1 MTVKEAA
8 RVLGASQDAVRKR
21 VARGTLEAEKL
32 PDGTVLVWVD
42 AHQDDGA
49 PTSRPDGVHPTQAH
63 LDALESHIA
72 RLEAELED
80 RKEEARRK
88 DHLLAAALERI
99 PAIEPPETPQS
110 PETPSE
116 ATRRVEPQDRPA
128 EAQEG
133 AEQRS
138 WWRRFFGFE

>member
-21 VARGTLEAEKL
+21 VSRGTLEAEKL

-42 AHQDDGA
+42 AHHDDGVS
-49 PTSRPDGVHPTQAH
+49 TSKPDGVHPTQAH

-99 PAIEPPETPQS
+99 PAIEPPETTPQS
-110 PETPSE
+110 PENSSGQTSGSGDLPP
-116 ATRRVEPQDRPA
+116 EP
-128 EAQEG
+128 EK
-133 AEQRS
+133 RS
-138 WWRRFFGFE
+138 WWREFFGLG

>member
-1 MTVKEAA
+1 MTVKDAA
-8 RVLGASQDAVRKR
+8 RLLGASQDAIRKR
-21 VARGTLEAEKL
+21 VSRGTLDAEKL

-42 AHQDDGA
+42 
-49 PTSRPDGVHPTQAH
+49 TNPDGSATSGVRPTQAH

-72 RLEAELED
+72 RLEAELQD

-99 PAIEPPETPQS
+99 PAIEPPETPQTPES
-110 PETPSE
+110 AGEDTERAETPTD
-116 ATRRVEPQDRPA
+116 AT

-133 AEQRS
+133 AERRS

>member
-99 PAIEPPETPQS
+99 PAIEPPETPGEPQ
-110 PETPSE
+110 TPSE
-116 ATRRVEPQDRPA
+116 KP
-128 EAQEG
+128 EG
-133 AEQRS
+133 AETPPQATGPQTAPEHRS